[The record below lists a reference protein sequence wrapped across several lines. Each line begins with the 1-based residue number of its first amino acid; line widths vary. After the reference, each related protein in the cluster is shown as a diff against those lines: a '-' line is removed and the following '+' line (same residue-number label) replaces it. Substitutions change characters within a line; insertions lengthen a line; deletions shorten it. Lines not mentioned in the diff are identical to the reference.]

1 MMKLADKT
9 IFITGASRGIGRA
22 IALKCAQQGANIVIA
37 AKSDKPHPTLSG
49 TIHSVAAEVEAAGG
63 KALALLVD
71 VRDEDAIAQAA
82 EKAADHFGGIDVV
95 INNAS
100 AIKLKPS
107 EDVSGKDFDLMQ
119 NVNSRGTFFT
129 VKACLP
135 YLKAS
140 NSAHVITLSPPLNT
154 NPKWLGASPAY
165 MLSKYGMTLV
175 TLGFAEEFKA
185 QNIHCNT
192 IWPQTLIATAAI
204 KVNFPQVYVYALQ
217 PSIVADAVHALITED
232 HPLSG
237 HSFTDQEILRAAGID
252 DFTTYRVNPD
262 IEPQIDMFLDV

>member
-1 MMKLADKT
+1 MDLKNKT

-22 IALKCAQQGANIVIA
+22 IASKCAQHGANIVIA
-37 AKSDKPHPTLSG
+37 AKSDAPHPTLSG
-49 TIHSVAAEVEAAGG
+49 TIHSVAEEVEAAGG
-63 KALALLVD
+63 KALALVVD

-82 EKAADHFGGIDVV
+82 EQAAEHFGGIDIV

-100 AIKLKPS
+100 AIKLKSS
-107 EDVSGKDFDLMQ
+107 EDVSGKDYDLMQ
-119 NVNSRGTFFT
+119 SVNSRGTFFT

-140 NSAHVITLSPPLNT
+140 NCAHVITLSPPINT

-192 IWPQTLIATAAI
+192 IWPQTLVATDAI
-204 KVNFPQVYVYALQ
+204 KVNFPQVYDYAMQ
-217 PSIVADAVHALITED
+217 PSIVADAVHALISED

-252 DFTTYRVNPD
+252 DFTPYRVNPEV
-262 IEPQIDMFLDV
+262 EPQIDMFLDV